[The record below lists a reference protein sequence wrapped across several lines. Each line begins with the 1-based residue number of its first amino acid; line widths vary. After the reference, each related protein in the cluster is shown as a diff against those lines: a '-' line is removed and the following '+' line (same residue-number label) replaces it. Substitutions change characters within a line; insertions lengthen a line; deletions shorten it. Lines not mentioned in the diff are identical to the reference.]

1 MLIEYNLT
9 DTVITIKNSYKI
21 PSCEMED
28 ILQQIKADNTSDIF
42 NKVSMDSMLNE

>member
-21 PSCEMED
+21 HSYEMEG
-28 ILQQIKADNTSDIF
+28 IL
-42 NKVSMDSMLNE
+42 